1 MTRDTDESKARRP
14 SLVKRMIVMLII
26 VGVTFGAIFGFQ
38 IFKGIMIKKAMAAFG
53 APPQT
58 VSTIQAGIQE
68 WQPRLEAVGSL
79 RAVNGADLGIEIAGL
94 VDGIYFNSG
103 DDVPQGTLLLRLRL
117 DEAPARLQSLQASA
131 KLAEI
136 TYNRDL
142 KQFQA
147 HAVSQQTIDSDKWTL
162 ENYNAQVAQ
171 QQALLNEKFLRAP
184 FAGRLGVRQVDLGQ
198 YLSPGTSVVTL
209 QQLDPIYLDFFL
221 PQQTLHQIK
230 VGQPVMARVDTYPG
244 HEFPGEI
251 SAINSKVDLT
261 TRNVQVRGT
270 FKNPDHKLVPGMY
283 GTVEIDVGARQHYI
297 TLPQTAITFSSYGDT
312 VYVIENKGKAPDGK
326 PQLFAHQSFVTT
338 GATRGDQIA
347 VLTGIKQGDTV
358 VTAGQIKLH
367 NGSPVIINNTVQPEN
382 NPNPKPVDE

>member
-1 MTRDTDESKARRP
+1 MTRDIDERAAKPAS
-14 SLVKRMIVMLII
+14 VTKRMIVMLAI
-26 VGVTFGAIFGFQ
+26 VGVIFGSIFGFQ
-38 IFKGIMIKKAMAAFG
+38 AFKGAMIRKAMASQG

-58 VSTIQAGIQE
+58 VSTTKAEFQE

-79 RAVNGADLGIEIAGL
+79 RAVNGADLGIEVAGV
-94 VDGIYFNSG
+94 VDAIYFKSG
-103 DDVPQGTLLLRLRL
+103 DDVPQGALLLRLRL
-117 DEAPARLQSLQASA
+117 DDAPAKLESLKAAA

-136 TYNRDL
+136 TYKRDL

-147 HAVSQQTIDSDKWTL
+147 HAVSQQTVDTDKWTL

-171 QQALLNEKFLRAP
+171 QEAVLKEKFLHAP
-184 FAGRLGVRQVDLGQ
+184 FPGRLGVRQVDLGQ
-198 YLSPGTSVVTL
+198 YLSPGTSIVTL
-209 QQLDPIYLDFFL
+209 QQLDPIYLDFYL
-221 PQQTLHQIK
+221 PQQTLHEIK
-230 VGQPVMARVDTYPG
+230 VGQPVTARIDTYPG
-244 HEFPGEI
+244 QTFDGEI

-283 GTVEIDVGARQHYI
+283 GTVDIDVGTRQSFI
-297 TLPQTAITFSSYGDT
+297 TLPQTALTFSSYGDT
-312 VYVIENKGKAPDGK
+312 VYLVEEKGKGPDGR
-326 PQLFAHQSFVTT
+326 PQLVAHQTFVTT

-347 VLTGIKQGDTV
+347 VLTGVKADETV

-367 NGSPVIINNTVQPEN
+367 NGSPVSVNNSVQPSD

>member
-1 MTRDTDESKARRP
+1 MTPDTDAATARRP
-14 SLVKRMIVMLII
+14 SLAKRMIVMLII

-58 VSTIQAGIQE
+58 VSTIKAGIQE

-79 RAVNGADLGIEIAGL
+79 RAVNGADLGIEVAGV

-103 DDVPQGTLLLRLRL
+103 EDVPQGALLLRLRL

-131 KLAEI
+131 KLAGI
-136 TYNRDL
+136 TYQRDL

-147 HAVSQQTIDSDKWTL
+147 HAVSQQTVDSDKWTL

-198 YLSPGTSVVTL
+198 YLSPGTSIVTL

-230 VGQPVMARVDTYPG
+230 VGQPVMGRVDTYPG
-244 HEFPGEI
+244 QQFAGEI

-261 TRNVQVRGT
+261 TRNVQIRGT

-283 GTVEIDVGARQHYI
+283 GTVEIDVGERQNYI

-312 VYVIENKGKAPDGK
+312 VYVVEDKGKAPDGR
-326 PQLFAHQSFVTT
+326 PQLVAHQSFVTT

-347 VLTGIKQGDTV
+347 VLTGIKQGETV

-367 NGSPVIINNTVQPEN
+367 NGSPVIVNNTVQPGN
-382 NPNPKPVDE
+382 DPNPKPVDE